1 MKRKKRRVTAA
12 PSLAA
17 TPASRSRT
25 DAPATPRYYFAAV
38 LALSL
43 LTLLAFSNSFSTG
56 FALDNQTLLLGD
68 TRIQAATAANIDLIV
83 HHTYWWPNGESG
95 LYRPFT
101 TLSYLLNYAILGN
114 GDHPAGYHW
123 INFFLH
129 IANVLLLFALVL
141 RLMAGGPRALPVAF
155 VIAMLWAVHP
165 VLTESVTNIV
175 GRADLLAG
183 CAVLGGFLL
192 YLKSTETTGWRRGA
206 WLAGLA
212 AITAIGVFSKESA
225 VVLPG
230 VIVLYEIACFGVHTS
245 VNAARTSAC
254 ATDGRHWRRA
264 LPACLITLAP
274 IGIMLWQR
282 AMVLSSTLPAE
293 WPFVDNPITGAGFW
307 IGRLTAIKILA
318 RYLWLAFWPMKLS
331 ADYSYAQIALAHG
344 SPEDWVCWLAV
355 AGALAL
361 TVVLWNR
368 DRLAFFFAGFAFL
381 NLLPASNLLFP
392 IGTMMAERLLYLTLA
407 GLLAALVISL
417 DDAATRFRFPGVPLA
432 ICAAVIAT
440 GFAVRTWVRNL
451 DWTDDKSM
459 ATAGVQTSPGSFK
472 FHRVLAA
479 QLLATDAPHR
489 ETDRAVAEADR
500 SIAILAPLPDD
511 LDLPG
516 PWDLA
521 AVAHRIKGDTLS
533 GGAARAQYEET
544 VRLAL
549 RSIAVDTASRAAYD
563 LRHGV
568 KSPVPASAANGYRTL
583 ASAYLHLGRA
593 PEALAAAIQA
603 QAIDPANT
611 GVYEEI
617 ADADLAQERGEA
629 AAVALA
635 QGMFASDDHN
645 KLLAELLKLYQSG
658 VDSKGCAVVSGPH
671 GPTLNPYCEIVRRD
685 LCEATLRAHLP
696 DVHRRLGCPN

>member
-1 MKRKKRRVTAA
+1 MKRKKRRVTVA
-12 PSLAA
+12 PPPAA
-17 TPASRSRT
+17 TTASKSPT
-25 DAPATPRYYFAAV
+25 DADVAPRYYFAAV

-43 LTLLAFSNSFSTG
+43 LTLLAFSSSFSTG

-68 TRIQAATAANIDLIV
+68 TRIQSATAANVDLIV

-95 LYRPFT
+95 LYRPLT
-101 TLSYLLNYAILGN
+101 TLSYLFNYAILGN
-114 GDHPAGYHW
+114 GERPAGYHW

-141 RLMAGGPRALPVAF
+141 RLMAGRPRALPVAF

-212 AITAIGVFSKESA
+212 AITAVGVFSKESA
-225 VVLPG
+225 VVLPA

-254 ATDGRHWRRA
+254 ATIA
-264 LPACLITLAP
+264 MLAP

-282 AMVLSSTLPAE
+282 AMVLSSSLPAE
-293 WPFVDNPITGAGFW
+293 WPFYDNPITGAGFW

-318 RYLWLAFWPMKLS
+318 RYLWLAFWPWKLS

-344 SPEDWVCWLAV
+344 SLEDWVCWLVV

-361 TVVLWNR
+361 TVILWKRN
-368 DRLAFFFAGFAFL
+368 RLAFFFAGFAFL

-407 GLLAALVISL
+407 GLVAAVIIAL
-417 DDAATRFRFPGVPLA
+417 DDAAMRFRFSGAPLA
-432 ICAAVIAT
+432 ICAALIAT

-451 DWTDDKSM
+451 DWADDKSM
-459 ATAGVQTSPGSFK
+459 ATAGVQSSPRSFK
-472 FHRVLAA
+472 FHRLLAA
-479 QLLATDAPHR
+479 QLLAIDASHH
-489 ETDRAVAEADR
+489 ETDRAVEEADR

-533 GGAARAQYEET
+533 GDAARAQYEET

-568 KSPVPASAANGYRTL
+568 KSAVPASAANGYRTL

-593 PEALAAAIQA
+593 PQALAAAIQA

-635 QGMFASDDHN
+635 EGMFASDDHN

-658 VDSKGCAVVSGPH
+658 VDSKGCAVVPGPH

-685 LCEATLRAHLP
+685 LCEATLRTHLP